1 MNINQNIIVM
11 EEAIV
16 KLIKVVAFNMKGL
29 YQYGSSAE
37 RVLSDILSEAS
48 LAVHPEA
55 REELMNYF
63 QQLN

>member
-1 MNINQNIIVM
+1 M

-37 RVLSDILSEAS
+37 CVLSDILSEAS
-48 LAVHPEA
+48 LAVHPES
-55 REELMNYF
+55 REELKNYF
-63 QQLN
+63 SQLN